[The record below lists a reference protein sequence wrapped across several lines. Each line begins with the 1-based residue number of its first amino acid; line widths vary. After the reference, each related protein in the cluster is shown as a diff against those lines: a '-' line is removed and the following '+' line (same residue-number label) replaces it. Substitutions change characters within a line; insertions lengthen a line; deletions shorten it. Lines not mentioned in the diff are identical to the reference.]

1 METANMAP
9 IRLRA
14 HIRAMSSTM
23 EIIIIASVIALVADF
38 CWVLH
43 DIVDNGM
50 SVAYAFIGGG
60 LFVAAIMTAWALR
73 KHHLDIVQNG
83 IKNLLV
89 EKLDEQ
95 KKRNRI
101 KRHLSLVRSK

>member
-1 METANMAP
+1 MAT

-23 EIIIIASVIALVADF
+23 EIIIIASVIALLADTF
-38 CWVLH
+38 WLAH
-43 DIVDNGM
+43 DVYENGM
-50 SVAYAFIGGG
+50 GWWYGTVGAG
-60 LFVAAIMTAWALR
+60 LITATLMTAWALR

-95 KKRNRI
+95 KKRNRV
-101 KRHLSLVRSK
+101 KRHLELVRSKKL